1 MLVLWACD
9 MTQLKMDTA
18 TYLIF
23 CRLLLAFLPELRCR
37 DFVTVI
43 YTLNFIGFLLL
54 SEQLFIYLENTHG
67 RAKAAP
73 TTRSVSRTMQSPC
86 SHSHPSIFATEEG
99 SWALSRAVAIENNSR
114 AGFQQ
119 PEKHNRNHQLERK
132 RAHTVGIHRF
142 KAVSYSNSWPS
153 SVSKMNLSSS
163 FEKEMRGSL
172 SNSEGS

>member
-1 MLVLWACD
+1 MLVPPGLRHKPKVNTPLTSSFVACC
-9 MTQLKMDTA
+9 LR
-18 TYLIF
+18 F
-23 CRLLLAFLPELRCR
+23 FLSC
-37 DFVTVI
+37 DAV
-43 YTLNFIGFLLL
+43 LL

-73 TTRSVSRTMQSPC
+73 TTRSVSRTIQSPC
-86 SHSHPSIFATEEG
+86 SHSYPSIFATEEG

-142 KAVSYSNSWPS
+142 KAVSYSNS
-153 SVSKMNLSSS
+153 
-163 FEKEMRGSL
+163 
-172 SNSEGS
+172 